1 MRVHLILLAFAAS
14 LVSAVAVNAQ
24 TGGPYDLS
32 WSKISGGGVT
42 FESGSTYSLGATSG
56 QQDAGTVSG
65 GAFTLNGGFW
75 GGAFASCGAATPT
88 ITAPLWVTVGAT
100 GIGAS
105 TPAVGGAAYAWTVTG
120 GTIASGQGTDQI
132 HFDAGPPGTTM
143 ALSVTDTVGA
153 CMSPAGNAR
162 TQVDFLDVPPSDPFH
177 DYVDTLARNG
187 VTAGCGGG
195 NYCRN
200 SSVTRAQMAVFLLK
214 GEHGSSY
221 APPPCAGL
229 FGDVECT
236 PTPAFA
242 VDWIEQLSHEGI
254 TGGCGGGNYCPGSA
268 VTRAQMA
275 VFLLKGE
282 HGSSYVP
289 PPCTGVFGDVACSP
303 TPAFAVDWI
312 EQLFHEGVTGG
323 CGGGD
328 YCPAAPVTRGQMA
341 VFLVK
346 TFQLQ

>member
-1 MRVHLILLAFAAS
+1 MNDLRRLFAVLLLGAAGS
-14 LVSAVAVNAQ
+14 LAAQ

-42 FESGSTYSLGATSG
+42 FETGSAYSLGATAG

-75 GGAFASCGAATPT
+75 GGAAAGCGATTPT
-88 ITAPLWVTVGAT
+88 ITAPLSVVVGAT
-100 GIGAS
+100 GIVAS
-105 TPAVGGAAYAWTVTG
+105 ATSIGGAVYAWAVTG
-120 GTIASGQGTDQI
+120 GTITSGQGTAQI
-132 HFDAGPPGTTM
+132 LFDAGPPGTTM
-143 ALSVTDTVGA
+143 ALSVTDTVAG
-153 CMSPAGNAR
+153 CTSPAGNAR

-200 SSVTRAQMAVFLLK
+200 ASVTRAQMAVFLLK

-221 APPPCAGL
+221 TPPPCTGL
-229 FGDVECT
+229 FADVECA

-242 VDWIEQLSHEGI
+242 VDWIEQLSLEGI
-254 TGGCGGGNYCPGSA
+254 TGGCGSGNYCPSNP

-289 PPCTGVFGDVACSP
+289 PPCTGIFGDVECSP
-303 TPAFAVDWI
+303 TPAFAVNWI
-312 EQLFHEGVTGG
+312 EQLYSEGVTGG

-328 YCPAAPVTRGQMA
+328 YCPLNSVTRGQMA

-346 TFQLQ
+346 TFHLL

>member
-1 MRVHLILLAFAAS
+1 MRQFQQIPILVMVILAAATRLS
-14 LVSAVAVNAQ
+14 AQ

-42 FESGSTYSLGATSG
+42 FEGGATYSLGATSG

-65 GAFTLNGGFW
+65 GTFTLRGGFW
-75 GGAFASCGAATPT
+75 GGAVTSCGVVTPS
-88 ITAPLWVTVGAT
+88 ITAPLSVVINAT
-100 GIGAS
+100 GIAAS
-105 TPAVGGAAYAWTVTG
+105 TATIGGAVYAWTVAG
-120 GTIASGQGTDQI
+120 GTITSGQGTSQI
-132 HFDAGPPGTTM
+132 LFNAGPPGTTM
-143 ALSVTDTVGA
+143 TLSVTDTVGV
-153 CMSPAGNAR
+153 CTSPAGKTR

-214 GEHGSSY
+214 GEHGSNY
-221 APPPCAGL
+221 EPPPCTGL
-229 FGDVECT
+229 FPDVECT

-242 VDWIEQLSHEGI
+242 VDWIEELANEGI
-254 TGGCGGGNYCPGSA
+254 TGGCGGGNYCPNNP

-275 VFLLKGE
+275 VFLLKAE
-282 HGSSYVP
+282 HGSSYSP
-289 PPCTGVFGDVACSP
+289 PACAGIFGDVACPSP
-303 TPAFAVDWI
+303 FANWI
-312 EQLFHEGVTGG
+312 EQLASEGITGG
-323 CGGGD
+323 CGGGN
-328 YCPAAPVTRGQMA
+328 YCPAASVTRGQMA